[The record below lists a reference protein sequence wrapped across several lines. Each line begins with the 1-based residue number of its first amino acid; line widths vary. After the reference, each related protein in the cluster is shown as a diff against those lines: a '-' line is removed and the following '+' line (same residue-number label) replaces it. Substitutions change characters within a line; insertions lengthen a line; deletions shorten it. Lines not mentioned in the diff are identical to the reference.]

1 MRIIYHCYGSAH
13 SSVIAAAIH
22 LGHLPMDRKPQIQE
36 IMSIADFDASRND
49 SIGHLYYKGKDEQGI
64 EVFTIGMGAEM
75 TLVKQS
81 IFDMIELCG
90 YEVGKEF
97 LFAEA
102 LPHINRLAKTGGALS
117 RRYGL
122 VKIGRFMAAKG
133 ICQSYR
139 DLTQFVKQTK
149 NKIKLD
155 KEVD

>member
-1 MRIIYHCYGSAH
+1 MKIIYHCYGSAH
-13 SSVIAAAIH
+13 SSIIAAAIH
-22 LGHLPMDRKPQIQE
+22 LGHLPIDRTPEVDE
-36 IMSIADFDASRND
+36 IISLPDFDVSRND
-49 SIGHLYYKGKDEQGI
+49 SLGHLYYKGRDEHGN
-64 EVFTIGMGAEM
+64 EVYTIGMGPEM

-81 IFDMIELCG
+81 ILDMIELCG
-90 YEVGKEF
+90 HEDRKEF

-117 RRYGL
+117 RRYGW

-133 ICQSYR
+133 ICQSYNG
-139 DLTQFVKQTK
+139 LTQFVKQTI